1 MALLSREGP
10 APTQGELPVKRYLL
24 IRFGQLIVIAFLI
37 SVLTFLLVHLLPGN
51 PADTILGPNQ
61 TPANRAALFKQ
72 LGLNKPLLQQYFTW
86 LKNVIRGN
94 LGESFLNHENVT
106 TTIANAFPVDLELI
120 IFSQV
125 IAFAIAI
132 PLALVASRRPNS
144 IFDRLASI
152 STFGMLAMPAFVIG
166 PILALVFAVKIHWFP
181 ATGAPSLTSAFATNL
196 HDMVL
201 PSIALAFGSIA
212 VYFRL
217 LRGDLI
223 STLQEDY
230 ITMARSKGL
239 STSYIMTRHALRP
252 SSFSML
258 ASAGLNIG
266 SLITGAFVI
275 EYLFGLNGIGAQLVI
290 SINSR
295 DYLEVQGIA
304 LVVAVVYVLVNFFV
318 NFLYTVLDPRIARA

>member
-1 MALLSREGP
+1 MR
-10 APTQGELPVKRYLL
+10 RYLL
-24 IRFGQLIVIAFLI
+24 IRFGQLVVIMFLI

-72 LGLNKPLLQQYFTW
+72 LGLNKPLLQQYWTW
-86 LKNVIRGN
+86 LDNVLHGN

-106 TTIANAFPVDLELI
+106 TTISTAFPVDIELI
-120 IFSQV
+120 LFSQI

-132 PLALVASRRPNS
+132 PLALVSSRRPNGL
-144 IFDRLASI
+144 FDRLAGMT
-152 STFGMLAMPAFVIG
+152 TFGMLAMPAFVIG
-166 PILALVFAVKIHWFP
+166 PILALIFAVKIHLFP
-181 ATGAPSLTSAFATNL
+181 ATGAPSITSQFLTNI
-196 HDMVL
+196 HDMIL
-201 PSIALAFGSIA
+201 PSIALALGSIA

-223 STLQEDY
+223 STLQEDF
-230 ITMARSKGL
+230 ITMAKSKGL
-239 STSYIMTRHALRP
+239 STRYIMVRHALRP

-266 SLITGAFVI
+266 TLITGAFVV
-275 EYLFGLNGIGAQLVI
+275 EYLFGLNGIGAQIVI

-295 DYLEVQGIA
+295 DYLEVQGMA
-304 LVVAVVYVLVNFFV
+304 LVVALVYVFVNFIV
-318 NFLYTVLDPRIARA
+318 NFLYTVLDPRIARD

>member
-1 MALLSREGP
+1 VR
-10 APTQGELPVKRYLL
+10 RYLL
-24 IRFGQLIVIAFLI
+24 IRLGQLVVIMFAI

-51 PADTILGPNQ
+51 PADTILQGFQ
-61 TPANRAALFKQ
+61 TKANTAALMKQ
-72 LGLNKPLLQQYFTW
+72 LGLNKPLLQQYWTW
-86 LKNVIRGN
+86 LDNVLHGN

-106 TTIANAFPVDLELI
+106 TTIANAFPVDIELI
-120 IFSQV
+120 LFSQI

-132 PLALVASRRPNS
+132 PLALVASRRPNRM
-144 IFDRLASI
+144 FDRLAGV

-166 PILALVFAVKIHWFP
+166 PILALIFAVKIHWFP
-181 ATGAPSLTSAFATNL
+181 ATGAPTLTSQPLANIHDFA
-196 HDMVL
+196 L
-201 PSIALAFGSIA
+201 PSIALALGSIA

-223 STLQEDY
+223 STLQEDF
-230 ITMARSKGL
+230 ITMAKSKGL
-239 STSYIMTRHALRP
+239 STRYIMLRHALRP

-266 SLITGAFVI
+266 TLITGAFVV

-295 DYLEVQGIA
+295 DYLEVQGMA
-304 LVVAVVYVLVNFFV
+304 LVVAVVYVFVNFLV
-318 NFLYTVLDPRIARA
+318 NFLYTVLDPRISRD